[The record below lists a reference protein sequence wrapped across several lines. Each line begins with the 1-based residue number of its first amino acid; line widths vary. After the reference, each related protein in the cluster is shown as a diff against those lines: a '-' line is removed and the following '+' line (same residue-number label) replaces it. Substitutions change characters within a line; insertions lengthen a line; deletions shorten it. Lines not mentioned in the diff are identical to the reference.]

1 MRGCQ
6 KCGTLNGGPPD
17 PLSGVHRGAVPVFH
31 GTWCC
36 RLHRG
41 RRCARGNNV
50 PVDDTDHISAKN
62 WLFPGA
68 TKAQSAEGHRV
79 KSMSVAAPLVP
90 VEVSAEQTERY
101 AALLSCIGAASKAL
115 PPNVHLLSLDRVR
128 VETTPAADGDNVLLR
143 LHHIYQKDEHPT
155 LSQDTSVD
163 LTTLIPKVLTMTG
176 IKEYPLNGIGNPTE
190 VVDPTDIVLQP
201 LSTRTFVVKLHP
213 NKDFDAVSTCAL

>member
-155 LSQDTSVD
+155 LSQVH
-163 LTTLIPKVLTMTG
+163 LTLLMERVL
-176 IKEYPLNGIGNPTE
+176 LC
-190 VVDPTDIVLQP
+190 
-201 LSTRTFVVKLHP
+201 RWFVVI
-213 NKDFDAVSTCAL
+213 DAIDTLLSFSTQHMQYTADAWDCLEFARV